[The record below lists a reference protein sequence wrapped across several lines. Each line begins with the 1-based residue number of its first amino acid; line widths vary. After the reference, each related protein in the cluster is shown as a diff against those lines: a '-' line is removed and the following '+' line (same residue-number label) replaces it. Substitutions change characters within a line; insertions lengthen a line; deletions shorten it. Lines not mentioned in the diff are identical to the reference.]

1 MSGFTETDLAALTN
15 AMKNGVLEV
24 DYPSGQ
30 RVKYQKLSEM
40 IDLRDRMIRDIN
52 RAQRGGGPSYAVFDG
67 YSANE

>member
-30 RVKYQKLSEM
+30 RVKYQKLSDM

-52 RAQRGGGPSYAVFDG
+52 RALRGGGPSYAVFDG
-67 YSANE
+67 YTSNE